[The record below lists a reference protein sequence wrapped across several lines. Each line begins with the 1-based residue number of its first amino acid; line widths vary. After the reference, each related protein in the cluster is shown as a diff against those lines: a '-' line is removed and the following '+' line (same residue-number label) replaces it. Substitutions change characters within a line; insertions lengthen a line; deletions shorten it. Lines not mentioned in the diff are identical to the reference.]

1 MSPHQGFAMTSQ
13 ARVSRRLVLQAGAA
27 ASALGAP
34 GLLLA
39 QPRSIKVGLVHPV
52 SGGLAYS
59 GGQGRLGCQLAIDE
73 INAAGGI
80 KSMGGARL
88 EAALADSQSR
98 PEVGVSE
105 VERLH
110 QEGVAAY
117 VGCFSSAIALP
128 ATQAAAKYNTPF
140 MIDVGVSDNIVNRG
154 LKNVFRLAPGFGKCV
169 DDAIEGLGQVNKAAG
184 GIAKKA
190 VLVHEESEFGTGTA
204 KLLAG
209 KLPGIGIEVAEVIK
223 HANPTR
229 DFSNVAL
236 RIRSLRPDLVI
247 MSNYQNEYVL
257 LARTLHQQKVD
268 LVAMF
273 SVLGGGFNYKLV
285 QEQPEVA
292 QHMMDFNHWFN
303 PRNPRAADLRKR
315 AADRGA
321 LFTFEVYCGYNSVK
335 CYADAVQ
342 RAGTADKEKVIAA
355 LEAST
360 WSDHFMPYAP
370 TKFVNG
376 QNQGGRAVL
385 LQASRTDIEVVWPN
399 EFAAAKPVFPKPKFS

>member
-1 MSPHQGFAMTSQ
+1 MSSDV
-13 ARVSRRLVLQAGAA
+13 RVSRRLILQAGAA
-27 ASALGAP
+27 TTALGAP
-34 GLLLA
+34 GFLLA
-39 QPRSIKVGLVHPV
+39 QPAPIKIGLVHPV

-59 GGQGRLGCQLAIDE
+59 GGQGRLGCQIAIDE

-80 KSMGGARL
+80 RSMGGAKL
-88 EAALADSQSR
+88 EAALGDSQSR

-110 QEGVAAY
+110 QAGVVAY

-140 MIDVGVSDNIVNRG
+140 LIDVGVSDQIVRRG

-169 DDAIEGLGQVNKAAG
+169 DDAIVGLGEINKTAG
-184 GIAKKA
+184 GVAKTA

-204 KLLAG
+204 KLLADR
-209 KLPGIGIEVAEVIK
+209 LPGINVQVAEVIK

-236 RIRSLRPDLVI
+236 RIKGIKPDLVI

-257 LARTLHQQKVD
+257 LARTMHQQRVD
-268 LVAMF
+268 VAGMF
-273 SVLGGGFNYKLV
+273 SVLGGGFNFKLV
-285 QEQPEVA
+285 SEQPDIA
-292 QHMMDFNHWFN
+292 QHMMDFNHWYN
-303 PRNPRAADLRKR
+303 PRNPKALAMRK
-315 AADRGA
+315 AVEARGG

-335 CYADAVQ
+335 CYADALE
-342 RAGTADKEKVIAA
+342 RARSADKERVIAA

-360 WSDHFMPYAP
+360 WSDHFMPYGP
-370 TKFVNG
+370 TKFVDG
-376 QNQGGRAVL
+376 QNTGGRAVL
-385 LQASRTDIEVVWPN
+385 LQASKTDIEVVWPN
-399 EFAAAKPVFPKPKFS
+399 EFGAVKPIFPRPKFS

>member
-1 MSPHQGFAMTSQ
+1 MTSQ
-13 ARVSRRLVLQAGAA
+13 SRVSRRLILQAGAA

-39 QPRSIKVGLVHPV
+39 QARPVKIGLVHPV

-88 EAALADSQSR
+88 EAALGDSQSR

-169 DDAIEGLGQVNKAAG
+169 DDAIEGLGQVNKAATP
-184 GIAKKA
+184 
-190 VLVHEESEFGTGTA
+190 S
-204 KLLAG
+204 
-209 KLPGIGIEVAEVIK
+209 
-223 HANPTR
+223 
-229 DFSNVAL
+229 
-236 RIRSLRPDLVI
+236 
-247 MSNYQNEYVL
+247 
-257 LARTLHQQKVD
+257 
-268 LVAMF
+268 
-273 SVLGGGFNYKLV
+273 
-285 QEQPEVA
+285 
-292 QHMMDFNHWFN
+292 
-303 PRNPRAADLRKR
+303 
-315 AADRGA
+315 
-321 LFTFEVYCGYNSVK
+321 
-335 CYADAVQ
+335 
-342 RAGTADKEKVIAA
+342 
-355 LEAST
+355 
-360 WSDHFMPYAP
+360 
-370 TKFVNG
+370 
-376 QNQGGRAVL
+376 
-385 LQASRTDIEVVWPN
+385 
-399 EFAAAKPVFPKPKFS
+399 

>member
-1 MSPHQGFAMTSQ
+1 MTSQ

-39 QPRSIKVGLVHPV
+39 QARPIKIGLVHPV

-88 EAALADSQSR
+88 EAALGDSQSR

-110 QEGVAAY
+110 QEGVSAY

-204 KLLAG
+204 RLLAG
-209 KLPGIGIEVAEVIK
+209 KLPSIGIEVAEVIK

-268 LVAMF
+268 LAAMF

-285 QEQPEVA
+285 QEQPDVA

-360 WSDHFMPYAP
+360 WSDHFMPYGA

-376 QNQGGRAVL
+376 QNQGGRGVL
-385 LQASRTDIEVVWPN
+385 LQASRTDIDVVWPN

>member
-1 MSPHQGFAMTSQ
+1 MTSDV
-13 ARVSRRLVLQAGAA
+13 RVSRRLILQAGAA
-27 ASALGAP
+27 TTAFGAP

-39 QPRSIKVGLVHPV
+39 QPAPIKIGLVHPV

-80 KSMGGARL
+80 KSMGGAKL
-88 EAALADSQSR
+88 EAALGDSQSR

-110 QEGVAAY
+110 QAGVAAY

-140 MIDVGVSDNIVNRG
+140 MIDVGVSDQIVRRG

-169 DDAIEGLGQVNKAAG
+169 DDAIVGLGEINRTAG
-184 GIAKKA
+184 GAAKTA

-204 KLLAG
+204 KLLADR
-209 KLPGIGIEVAEVIK
+209 LPGINVQVAEVIK

-236 RIRSLRPDLVI
+236 RIKGIKPDLVI

-257 LARTLHQQKVD
+257 LARTLHQQRVD
-268 LVAMF
+268 VAAMF
-273 SVLGGGFNYKLV
+273 SVLGGGFNFKLV
-285 QEQPEVA
+285 SEQPDVA
-292 QHMMDFNHWFN
+292 QNMMDFNHWYN
-303 PRNPRAADLRKR
+303 PNNPKAIAMRK
-315 AADRGA
+315 AVEAKGG

-335 CYADAVQ
+335 CYADALE
-342 RAGTADKEKVIAA
+342 RARSADKERVIAA

-360 WSDHFMPYAP
+360 WSDHFMPYGP
-370 TKFVNG
+370 TKFVDG
-376 QNQGGRAVL
+376 QNSGGRAAM
-385 LQASRTDIEVVWPN
+385 LQATRTDINVVWPN
-399 EFAAAKPVFPKPKFS
+399 EFSAVKPVFPRPKFS

>member
-1 MSPHQGFAMTSQ
+1 M
-13 ARVSRRLVLQAGAA
+13 
-27 ASALGAP
+27 
-34 GLLLA
+34 LA
-39 QPRSIKVGLVHPV
+39 QPRAIKIGLVHPV

-88 EAALADSQSR
+88 EAALGDSQSR

-140 MIDVGVSDNIVNRG
+140 MIDVGVSDLIVNRG

-184 GIAKKA
+184 GVAKKA

-257 LARTLHQQKVD
+257 LSRTLHQQKVD
-268 LVAMF
+268 LAAMF

-315 AADRGA
+315 AADKGG
-321 LFTFEVYCGYNSVK
+321 LFTFEVYCGYNSVR

-360 WSDHFMPYAP
+360 WSDHFMPYGA

-376 QNQGGRAVL
+376 QNQGGKAVL

-399 EFAAAKPVFPKPKFS
+399 EFAAAKPIFPKPKFS